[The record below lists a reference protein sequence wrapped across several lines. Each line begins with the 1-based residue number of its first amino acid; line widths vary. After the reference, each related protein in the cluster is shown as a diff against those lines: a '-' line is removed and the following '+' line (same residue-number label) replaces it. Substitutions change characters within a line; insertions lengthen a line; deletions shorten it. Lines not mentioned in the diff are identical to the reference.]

1 MYTVHCTV
9 LEDLAKTSVSRNCSM
24 QSWGIGPQNRQRV
37 IDTSGE
43 AGKGNGELGPSA
55 RHRTM
60 GRQYGVFALVRR
72 YKKLSL
78 YSSAKRDTVLH
89 KTHALKQNYYMKCHC
104 TRHILGL
111 VSAYS
116 IARP

>member
-9 LEDLAKTSVSRNCSM
+9 LEDLAKTSVSRNCSG
-24 QSWGIGPQNRQRV
+24 QSWGIAPQNRQRV

-60 GRQYGVFALVRR
+60 GRKYGVFALVLR
-72 YKKLSL
+72 YKKNYPCTALL
-78 YSSAKRDTVLH
+78 KEIPYCIKPMHSSK
-89 KTHALKQNYYMKCHC
+89 
-104 TRHILGL
+104 I
-111 VSAYS
+111 
-116 IARP
+116 II